1 MTKPQMWLRSIRD
14 EFLEL
19 VQRGS
24 PTAAMPIAR
33 VLVEELLVSER
44 EQRAVAVRL
53 DFDGHQRFPLWR
65 RFPRPGEDEF
75 VVGHEFA
82 IDAADVVLLAVW
94 TLHLPA
100 IAPADTR
107 VALDLEHF
115 DFAGTHPAFYFFR
128 IGPGREDFGRR
139 GFEPAL
145 ERETRFRGG
154 LGCHDSSSK
163 NAARLESRSDQNF
176 SYRLSHSK
184 ASRIGSASSRQA
196 TVRPALLRL
205 TRPASDRTSRCFI
218 TPGKDIANGAASS
231 ETDSPGCCASRITS
245 ARRVASESAAKVR
258 SSGAV

>member
-1 MTKPQMWLRSIRD
+1 MTKPQMWLRPIQTPQLRD

-44 EQRAVAVRL
+44 EQRAVAVGL
-53 DFDGHQRFPLWR
+53 DFDGHQRLSLWR

-115 DFAGTHPAFYFFR
+115 DFAGTHPAFYLFR

-154 LGCHDSSSK
+154 FGWPESFSK
-163 NAARLESRSDQNF
+163 KAGRVGRRAGPNF
-176 SYRLSHSK
+176 FY
-184 ASRIGSASSRQA
+184 
-196 TVRPALLRL
+196 LLRPL
-205 TRPASDRTSRCFI
+205 NG
-218 TPGKDIANGAASS
+218 TPI
-231 ETDSPGCCASRITS
+231 
-245 ARRVASESAAKVR
+245 
-258 SSGAV
+258 SSGAHSPAAGRPGLVRCAPAGVWKPA

>member
-1 MTKPQMWLRSIRD
+1 MTKPQMWLRSIQTPQLRD

-154 LGCHDSSSK
+154 LGWHGSFSKKAAEVGRAWDQKFLFSFRHFQGIGDRFGHD
-163 NAARLESRSDQNF
+163 E
-176 SYRLSHSK
+176 
-184 ASRIGSASSRQA
+184 
-196 TVRPALLRL
+196 
-205 TRPASDRTSRCFI
+205 
-218 TPGKDIANGAASS
+218 
-231 ETDSPGCCASRITS
+231 
-245 ARRVASESAAKVR
+245 
-258 SSGAV
+258 